1 MENSLG
7 NSIAMI
13 KHLKAE
19 YEEVCVEVTKAQS
32 QLDTLKEIVAE
43 KQQNISGIEKENLLL
58 DEKFMSLSHQIQVAD
73 SVISHY
79 RDIKRWGNEF
89 SMEILNWNVIS
100 SFF

>member
-19 YEEVCVEVTKAQS
+19 YEDVCVEVTKAQS
-32 QLDTLKEIVAE
+32 KLDALKEIFAE
-43 KQQNISGIEKENLLL
+43 KQQKISGIEKENLLL
-58 DEKFMSLSHQIQVAD
+58 HEKFMSLSHQIQVAD

-79 RDIKRWGNEF
+79 GEIKRWDDDEF
-89 SMEILNWNVIS
+89 
-100 SFF
+100 

>member
-79 RDIKRWGNEF
+79 RDIKRWGDEF
-89 SMEILNWNVIS
+89 SMEI
-100 SFF
+100 F